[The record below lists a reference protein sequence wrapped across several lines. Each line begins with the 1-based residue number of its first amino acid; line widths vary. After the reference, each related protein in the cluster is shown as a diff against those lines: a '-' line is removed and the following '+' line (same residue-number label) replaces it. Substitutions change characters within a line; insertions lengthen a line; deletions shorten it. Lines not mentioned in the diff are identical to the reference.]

1 MLLSLLK
8 KIKQQRDYIYI
19 YIYFK
24 KNAQFAF
31 KYLKCALTFERTE
44 IKALIITFVTDFTCI
59 DHL

>member
-1 MLLSLLK
+1 M
-8 KIKQQRDYIYI
+8 
-19 YIYFK
+19 FK

-44 IKALIITFVTDFTCI
+44 IKALIITFVTDVTCI